1 MFIDEFRSPMS
12 RTVKLDKKIINK
24 LLRFLLK
31 EKTPQGPPTNSKSAV
46 AQQHTSIENSKMEAL
61 LWLRDF
67 LKFFQDDFL

>member
-46 AQQHTSIENSKMEAL
+46 AQ
-61 LWLRDF
+61 
-67 LKFFQDDFL
+67 